1 MKSNQDIK
9 KYIVT
14 IILIIALWLVYT
26 FIASKIPDTGYD
38 PYSYESAT
46 TALSVVSDNSGYET
60 TISDTTS
67 EADTSD
73 TSSVSNDLNSS
84 DSASEYTSYTPLTF
98 RNDKLLNSHY
108 KKHGIEMGY
117 DSASEY
123 VAAANAV
130 IFNPNSLHKLEAED
144 GDDVFFLEAT
154 DEFVVVSTDGYI
166 RTYYYAD
173 IDYFNRQ

>member
-26 FIASKIPDTGYD
+26 FISSQITDSGYE
-38 PYSYESAT
+38 PYSYETAT
-46 TALSVVSDNSGYET
+46 TALSVISDNADYEA
-60 TISDTTS
+60 TISDTTAS
-67 EADTSD
+67 EATTTD
-73 TSSVSNDLNSS
+73 NSS
-84 DSASEYTSYTPLTF
+84 SEYSSSYTPLTF

-108 KKHGIEMGY
+108 EKHGIEMGY
-117 DSASEY
+117 NSASDY

-130 IFNPNSLHKLEAED
+130 IYNPNSLHKLEAED
-144 GDDVFFLEAT
+144 GDDVYFLEST
-154 DEFVVVSTDGYI
+154 NEFVVVSTDGYI

>member
-26 FIASKIPDTGYD
+26 FISSQITDSGYE
-38 PYSYESAT
+38 PYSYEAAT
-46 TALSVVSDNSGYET
+46 TALSVISDNADYEA
-60 TISDTTS
+60 TISDTTAS
-67 EADTSD
+67 EATTTD
-73 TSSVSNDLNSS
+73 NSS
-84 DSASEYTSYTPLTF
+84 SEYSSSYTPLTF

-108 KKHGIEMGY
+108 EKHGIEMGY
-117 DSASEY
+117 NSASDY

-130 IFNPNSLHKLEAED
+130 IYNPDSLHKLEAED
-144 GDDVFFLEAT
+144 GDDVYFLEST
-154 DEFVVVSTDGYI
+154 NEFVVVSTDGYI

>member
-26 FIASKIPDTGYD
+26 FISSQITDSGYE
-38 PYSYESAT
+38 PYSYEAAT
-46 TALSVVSDNSGYET
+46 TALSVISDNADYEA
-60 TISDTTS
+60 TISDTTAS
-67 EADTSD
+67 EATTTD
-73 TSSVSNDLNSS
+73 NSS
-84 DSASEYTSYTPLTF
+84 SEYSSSYTPLTF

-108 KKHGIEMGY
+108 EKHGIEMGY
-117 DSASEY
+117 DSASDY

-130 IFNPNSLHKLEAED
+130 IYNPDSLHKLEAED
-144 GDDVFFLEAT
+144 GDDVYFLEST
-154 DEFVVVSTDGYI
+154 NEFVVVSTDGYI

>member
-14 IILIIALWLVYT
+14 IVLIIALWLVYT
-26 FIASKIPDTGYD
+26 FISSQITDSGYE
-38 PYSYESAT
+38 PYSYEAAT
-46 TALSVVSDNSGYET
+46 TTLSVISDNADYEA
-60 TISDTTS
+60 TISDTTAS
-67 EADTSD
+67 EATTTD
-73 TSSVSNDLNSS
+73 NSS
-84 DSASEYTSYTPLTF
+84 SEYSSSYTPLTF

-108 KKHGIEMGY
+108 EKHGIEMGY

-130 IFNPNSLHKLEAED
+130 IFNPDSLHKLEAED
-144 GDDVFFLEAT
+144 GDDVYFLEST
-154 DEFVVVSTDGYI
+154 NEFVVVSTDGYI

>member
-26 FIASKIPDTGYD
+26 FINSQITDSGYE
-38 PYSYESAT
+38 PYSYEAAT
-46 TALSVVSDNSGYET
+46 TALSVISDNADYEA
-60 TISDTTS
+60 TISDTTAS
-67 EADTSD
+67 EATTTD
-73 TSSVSNDLNSS
+73 NSS
-84 DSASEYTSYTPLTF
+84 SEYSSSYTPLTF

-108 KKHGIEMGY
+108 EKHGIEMGY
-117 DSASEY
+117 NSASDY

-130 IFNPNSLHKLEAED
+130 IYNPDSLHKLEAED
-144 GDDVFFLEAT
+144 GDDVYFLEST
-154 DEFVVVSTDGYI
+154 NEFVVVSTDGYI

>member
-26 FIASKIPDTGYD
+26 FISSQITDSGYE
-38 PYSYESAT
+38 PYSYEAAT
-46 TALSVVSDNSGYET
+46 TALSVISDNADYEA
-60 TISDTTS
+60 TISDTTAS
-67 EADTSD
+67 EATTTD
-73 TSSVSNDLNSS
+73 NSS
-84 DSASEYTSYTPLTF
+84 SEYSSSYTPLTF

-108 KKHGIEMGY
+108 EKHGIEMGY
-117 DSASEY
+117 DSASDY

-130 IFNPNSLHKLEAED
+130 IYNPDSLHKLEAED
-144 GDDVFFLEAT
+144 GDDVYFLEST
-154 DEFVVVSTDGYI
+154 NEFVVVSTDGYI
-166 RTYYYAD
+166 RTYYYTD

>member
-14 IILIIALWLVYT
+14 IVLIIALWLVYT
-26 FIASKIPDTGYD
+26 FISSQITDSGYD
-38 PYSYESAT
+38 PYSYEAGT
-46 TALSVVSDNSGYET
+46 TALSVISDITNHES
-60 TISDTTS
+60 TISDTPTSYVSS
-67 EADTSD
+67 EA
-73 TSSVSNDLNSS
+73 SSTDAS
-84 DSASEYTSYTPLTF
+84 SEYSSSYTPLTF

-108 KKHGIEMGY
+108 EKHGIEMGY
-117 DSASEY
+117 NSASDY

-130 IFNPNSLHKLEAED
+130 IYNPDSLHKLEAED
-144 GDDVFFLEAT
+144 GDDVYFLEST
-154 DEFVVVSTDGYI
+154 NEFVVVSTDGYI